1 MQKIIAVAFVV
12 IVPILFLI
20 WYQVNLKTLLPQN
33 VSSDELLTL
42 QVNTAII
49 EVKLADTFQKRVQRL
64 SERIALEKDSG
75 LFFVFKESDF
85 HSIWMKEMNF
95 AIDIIWIDKN
105 KSVIEITKNVDPKT
119 FPEVFYPKEA
129 VQYVIEIQAGFTELN
144 EIQLGDK
151 ILGL

>member
-1 MQKIIAVAFVV
+1 MNAAYQRFALALAILIGGWLALNLSVPVIQIGDVMLQVEIADTQEKRVKGLSNRESLQENRGM
-12 IVPILFLI
+12 LFL
-20 WYQVNLKTLLPQN
+20 
-33 VSSDELLTL
+33 
-42 QVNTAII
+42 
-49 EVKLADTFQKRVQRL
+49 
-64 SERIALEKDSG
+64 LEKPG
-75 LFFVFKESDF
+75 RYGF
-85 HSIWMKEMNF
+85 WMKEMNF

>member
-1 MQKIIAVAFVV
+1 MNATYQRFALALAILIGGWLALNLSVPVIQIGDVMLQVEIADTQEKRVKGLSSRESLQENRGM
-12 IVPILFLI
+12 LFL
-20 WYQVNLKTLLPQN
+20 
-33 VSSDELLTL
+33 
-42 QVNTAII
+42 
-49 EVKLADTFQKRVQRL
+49 F
-64 SERIALEKDSG
+64 EKPG
-75 LFFVFKESDF
+75 RYGF
-85 HSIWMKEMNF
+85 WMKEMNF

>member
-1 MQKIIAVAFVV
+1 MNATYQRFALALAILIGGWLALNLSVPVIQIGDVMLQVEIADTQEKRVKGLSNRESLQENRGM
-12 IVPILFLI
+12 LFL
-20 WYQVNLKTLLPQN
+20 
-33 VSSDELLTL
+33 
-42 QVNTAII
+42 
-49 EVKLADTFQKRVQRL
+49 F
-64 SERIALEKDSG
+64 EKPG
-75 LFFVFKESDF
+75 RYGF
-85 HSIWMKEMNF
+85 WMKEMNF

-119 FPEVFYPKEA
+119 FPEVFYPKGA

>member
-1 MQKIIAVAFVV
+1 MNATYQRFALALAILIGGWLALNLSVPVVQIGDAMLQVEIADTQEKKEKGLSDRESLQEDRGM
-12 IVPILFLI
+12 LFL
-20 WYQVNLKTLLPQN
+20 
-33 VSSDELLTL
+33 
-42 QVNTAII
+42 
-49 EVKLADTFQKRVQRL
+49 F
-64 SERIALEKDSG
+64 EKPG
-75 LFFVFKESDF
+75 RYGF
-85 HSIWMKEMNF
+85 WMKEMNF